1 MTLGAAASAALC
13 WVIVAVTVA
22 VSERRWSNAAPAPDA
37 TLAAL
42 ASDHLLQIA
51 TVIAFGVPPLMVVG
65 GAAPPEWPMMLA
77 GLGLGLGGAV
87 LRARSMQTLGR
98 RYRLTPLQQPDVG
111 GLVVAGPYRVVR
123 HPGYLG
129 LVSAFAGLSILA
141 AGSWGLVAMAP
152 LVAGVIWRMSLEE
165 ELLAEEFPA
174 DLPTYRRQVPWRL
187 IPHLY

>member
-13 WVIVAVTVA
+13 WVVVAVTVA
-22 VSERRWSNAAPAPDA
+22 ASERRWSNAAPAPDA

-98 RYRLTPLQQPDVG
+98 RYRLTPLQQPDAG
-111 GLVVAGPYRVVR
+111 GLV
-123 HPGYLG
+123 
-129 LVSAFAGLSILA
+129 LS
-141 AGSWGLVAMAP
+141 
-152 LVAGVIWRMSLEE
+152 
-165 ELLAEEFPA
+165 
-174 DLPTYRRQVPWRL
+174 L
-187 IPHLY
+187 IHI